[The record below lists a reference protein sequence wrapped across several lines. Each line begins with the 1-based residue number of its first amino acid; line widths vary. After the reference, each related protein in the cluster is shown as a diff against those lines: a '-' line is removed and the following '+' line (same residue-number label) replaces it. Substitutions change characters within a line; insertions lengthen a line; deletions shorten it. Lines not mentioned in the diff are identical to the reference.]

1 MLQCVKYCIVHYNNV
16 YLRYEMKRRGLRLLH
31 QTKEERVADYLREG
45 IISGRFPRGSKLKQ
59 AEIAEMI
66 GTSIT
71 PVREAIKLLEAEG
84 FVLGSSHRGATV
96 APFDIDATEEIVDL
110 RITLESKLALLAIA
124 KLTPENIEALR
135 NLQTEIETAAKI
147 SDRETVRIV
156 NYRFHEMVYLAAD
169 LPQTLRFVRI
179 LWAKYPFDL
188 INKLDRRVERA
199 SSEHREMLSAIIARD
214 EAAMLSALRLH
225 ILSGWEE
232 FKTNY
237 NK

>member
-1 MLQCVKYCIVHYNNV
+1 MQ
-16 YLRYEMKRRGLRLLH
+16 H

-84 FVLGSSHRGATV
+84 FVLGSSHRGAVV

-110 RITLESKLALLAIA
+110 RVTLESKLALRALT
-124 KLTPENIEALR
+124 KLTPESIEMLR
-135 NLQTEIETAAKI
+135 DLQKDIETAAGKN
-147 SDRETVRIV
+147 DTEAVRVI
-156 NYRFHEMVYLAAD
+156 NYRFHEMLYLAAD

-179 LWAKYPFDL
+179 LWARYPFDL
-188 INKLDRRVERA
+188 INKLDNRVERA
-199 SSEHREMLSAIIARD
+199 SSEHREMLSAIIVRD
-214 EAAMLSALRLH
+214 EAAILSALRLH
-225 ILSGWEE
+225 IRAGWEE
-232 FKTNY
+232 FKASY
-237 NK
+237 NE